1 MSDPKKVNPRF
12 AAVAEELAPPPP
24 PPTKAQYAIGPPARG
39 VNLSALPTVDVAK
52 GAELGSIARAHGL
65 LRRAGETDDELRAR
79 CQLLLGGE
87 AEPSA
92 FGTEL
97 RRIRDGGRLCLMF
110 EWFILQPVSVDRSP
124 YATQE
129 TYEGFDGNARL
140 RITILREESVYNEP
154 VYGAGGYVGNIRRRG
169 GY

>member
-24 PPTKAQYAIGPPARG
+24 PAKAQYAIGPPARG
-39 VNLSALPTVDVAK
+39 VDLSALPTVAEAK
-52 GAELGSIARAHGL
+52 GAELGSIARSYGL
-65 LRRAGETDDELRAR
+65 LRRNGESDDELRAR

-110 EWFILQPVSVDRSP
+110 EGFILQPVSVRRSNGSRMSTEEV
-124 YATQE
+124 YRG
-129 TYEGFDGNARL
+129 YDGRAVL
-140 RITILREESVYNEP
+140 QITIVREEELYEVIPPGWSRK
-154 VYGAGGYVGNIRRRG
+154 GGY
-169 GY
+169 